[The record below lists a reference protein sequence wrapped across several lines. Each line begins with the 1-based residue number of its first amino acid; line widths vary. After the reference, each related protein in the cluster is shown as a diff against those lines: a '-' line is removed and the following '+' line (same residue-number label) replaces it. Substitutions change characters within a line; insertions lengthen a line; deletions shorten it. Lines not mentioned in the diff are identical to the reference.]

1 MEIMNTV
8 EKRDFIHS
16 HLHRVKDPVIND
28 IYDKMLSFLHESL
41 INESEEDIKEGDLL
55 SHESLKKEVLDW
67 RFFF

>member
-1 MEIMNTV
+1 MGLMNTV

-16 HLHRVKDPVIND
+16 HLHRVEEPMIND

-41 INESEEDIKEGDLL
+41 INESEEDIKNGDLI

-67 RFFF
+67 RCTK